1 MIRKD
6 THIFKV
12 KVDGSEDPHIIKD
25 IYITEPGYI
34 LVSVYNEKKK
44 VCTNYTLSKIQDIL
58 PDKIKIIKD

>member
-12 KVDGSEDPHIIKD
+12 KVDESENPHIIKD
-25 IYITEPGYI
+25 IYITEIGCI
-34 LVSVYNEKKK
+34 MISVYDDKKQ
-44 VCTNYTLSKIQDIL
+44 VCTNYTVSKIQEIL

>member
-34 LVSVYNEKKK
+34 MISVYNEENKT
-44 VCTNYTLSKIQDIL
+44 CINYGVSKIQDLL
-58 PDKIKIIKD
+58 PDTIKIIKS

>member
-25 IYITEPGYI
+25 IYITEPGCI
-34 LVSVYNEKKK
+34 LVSVYNEKRK
-44 VCTNYTLSKIQDIL
+44 VCTNYTVGLIQDIL
-58 PDKIKIIKD
+58 PEKIKIVKD

>member
-12 KVDGSEDPHIIKD
+12 EVEGSEDPHIIKD

-34 LVSVYNEKKK
+34 MVSVYNEKKK
-44 VCTNYTLSKIQDIL
+44 VCTNYTVSKIQDIHNFQL
-58 PDKIKIIKD
+58 FKCA

>member
-25 IYITEPGYI
+25 IYITEPGHI

-44 VCTNYTLSKIQDIL
+44 VCTNYTVSKIQEVL
-58 PDKIKIIKD
+58 PDKIKIIKN